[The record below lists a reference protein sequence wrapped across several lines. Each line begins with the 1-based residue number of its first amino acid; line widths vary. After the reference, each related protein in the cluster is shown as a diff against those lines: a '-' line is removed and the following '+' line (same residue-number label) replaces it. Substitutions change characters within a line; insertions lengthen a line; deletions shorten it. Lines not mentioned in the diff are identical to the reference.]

1 MRTFPPG
8 PAVADPPAGPQ
19 APRPVSGV
27 PVLEMKATR
36 IAAAVEEFKNA
47 FPNVRP
53 FFATKCN
60 TDPGVLRVLHAA
72 GARFEVASVDEVGIL
87 RSLGVRGQ
95 DLLFSNPV
103 RAREQTRG
111 AARAGVYRFS
121 VDSQDELER
130 VAEEAPGSCV
140 YARLSTGDRTSLV
153 PSEGKFGVDVPGA
166 IELLVRARTLGLV
179 PYGITFHIGSQS
191 LTPAALTGPLE
202 DVHTVL
208 ARLVS
213 HGIKLQMVDLGGGFP
228 AVYDRP
234 VPSLAAFGRAAAAG
248 IAQLPYPVEVFAE
261 PGRCLVA
268 EAGTFRCRIIGVA
281 RRPSGWWLHTDLG
294 VFNGMMEVLES
305 GGDLRYPIWDARG
318 SAGRRSW
325 HITGPTCDGQD
336 TYARNVPLSADLREG
351 DELFIGSA
359 GAYTTVYASRFNGF
373 AKPHVVLT

>member
-1 MRTFPPG
+1 
-8 PAVADPPAGPQ
+8 
-19 APRPVSGV
+19 
-27 PVLEMKATR
+27 MKSAR
-36 IAAAVEEFKNA
+36 IAAAVEEFKDA

-60 TDPGVLRVLHAA
+60 TDPGVLRVLHTA

-121 VDSQDELER
+121 VDSLDELER

-140 YARLSTGDRTSLV
+140 YARLSTGDRASLV

-213 HGIKLQMVDLGGGFP
+213 HGIRLQMVDIGGGFP
-228 AVYDRP
+228 AVYDEP

-268 EAGTFRCRIIGVA
+268 EAGTFRCRVIGVA
-281 RRPSGWWLHTDLG
+281 RRPSGWWVHTDLG

-305 GGDLRYPIWDARG
+305 GGELRYPIWDTRG
-318 SAGRRSW
+318 SAARRSW

-336 TYARNVPLSADLREG
+336 TYARDVPLSADLREG

>member
-1 MRTFPPG
+1 
-8 PAVADPPAGPQ
+8 
-19 APRPVSGV
+19 
-27 PVLEMKATR
+27 MKSAR
-36 IAAAVEEFKNA
+36 IAAAVEEFKDA

-60 TDPGVLRVLHAA
+60 TDPGVLRVLHTA

-121 VDSQDELER
+121 VDSLDELER

-140 YARLSTGDRTSLV
+140 YARLSTGDRASLV

-213 HGIKLQMVDLGGGFP
+213 HGIRLQMVDIGGGFP
-228 AVYDRP
+228 AVYDEP

-268 EAGTFRCRIIGVA
+268 EAGTFRCRVIGVA
-281 RRPSGWWLHTDLG
+281 RRPCSSPAGSCVTRSGTRAARRPG
-294 VFNGMMEVLES
+294 EAGTS
-305 GGDLRYPIWDARG
+305 PAPPATARTRTPGTYPCRRTC
-318 SAGRRSW
+318 GRVTSCSSVPPV
-325 HITGPTCDGQD
+325 PTRPC
-336 TYARNVPLSADLREG
+336 TRPVS
-351 DELFIGSA
+351 
-359 GAYTTVYASRFNGF
+359 TASPSR
-373 AKPHVVLT
+373 TWC

>member
-1 MRTFPPG
+1 MR
-8 PAVADPPAGPQ
+8 AA
-19 APRPVSGV
+19 
-27 PVLEMKATR
+27 R

-47 FPNVRP
+47 FTNVRI

-60 TDPGVLRVLHAA
+60 TDPGVLQALHAA
-72 GARFEVASVDEVGIL
+72 GTRFEVASADEINIL
-87 RSLGVRGQ
+87 RSLGVHGQ
-95 DLLFSNPV
+95 NLLFSNPV
-103 RAREQTRG
+103 RAREQTRE

-121 VDSQDELER
+121 VDSPEELQR

-140 YARLSTGDRTSLV
+140 YARLSTGGRPSLV

-166 IELLVRARTLGLV
+166 IDLLVRARGLGLV

-191 LTPAALTGPLE
+191 LAPAALTGPLA

-213 HGIKLQMVDLGGGFP
+213 HGIRLQMVDIGGGFP
-228 AVYDRP
+228 AVYDEP
-234 VPSLAAFGRAAAAG
+234 VPSLAAFGRATAAG

-268 EAGTFRCRIIGVA
+268 EAGTFRCRVIGVA
-281 RRPSGWWLHTDLG
+281 RRPSGWWVHTDLG

-305 GGDLRYPIWDARG
+305 AGELRYPIWDDRG
-318 SAGRRSW
+318 PGPRRNW

-373 AKPHVVLT
+373 AKPRVVMA

>member
-1 MRTFPPG
+1 LRTFLPG
-8 PAVADPPAGPQ
+8 PAVADPPAGLQTHPV
-19 APRPVSGV
+19 VSGG
-27 PVLEMKATR
+27 PVLEMKAAR

-47 FPNVRP
+47 FTNVRY
-53 FFATKCN
+53 FYATKCN

-72 GARFEVASVDEVGIL
+72 GSRFEVASVDEINIL
-87 RSLGVRGQ
+87 GSLGIRGQ

-103 RAREQTRG
+103 RAREQTRQ
-111 AARAGVYRFS
+111 AALAGVYRFA
-121 VDSQDELER
+121 VDSPEELRR

-140 YARLSTGDRTSLV
+140 YARLSTGGTSLV

-166 IELLVRARTLGLV
+166 IELLVRARALGLV

-208 ARLVS
+208 ARLIS
-213 HGIKLQMVDLGGGFP
+213 HGIRLQMVDIGGGFP
-228 AVYDRP
+228 AVYDQP
-234 VPSLAAFGRAAAAG
+234 VPSLAAFGRATAAG

-268 EAGTFRCRIIGVA
+268 EAGTFRCRVIGVA
-281 RRPSGWWLHTDLG
+281 RRPSGWWVHTDLG

-305 GGDLRYPIWDARG
+305 GGELRYPIWDGRG
-318 SAGRRSW
+318 AAPRRTW

-336 TYARNVPLSADLREG
+336 TYARDVPLSADLREG

-373 AKPHVVLT
+373 AKPHIVLT